1 MPNLRRARTVVRRH
15 PRVLMAA
22 KTAFA
27 AGAAWLVVQ
36 PIGGFVHHYP
46 YYAPLGAA
54 VAMSTTV
61 AASMRFTLQSVAAIL
76 GGAVLALA
84 VRALPIGEPAG
95 IALVTG
101 AGTLVAGWRFLG
113 AMSGWVPIA
122 GLFVLILGGDQPE
135 RYVVAYGGLTGVGAL
150 IGVGVNA
157 LLPQLPFA
165 PASRAQADLR
175 HRLAR
180 ELDELTDGLDAE
192 QRLDEGWEDV
202 VRSLDPQMREVED
215 LLRVGEDARRANWR
229 ARRWTELADR
239 RHRQGRSLRRLA
251 GCVEEVVA
259 LTSAPDAS
267 VHDDGPAGTRL
278 RTSLAAALR
287 ATADLVRA
295 VDEDDPDAGS
305 EEQERA
311 ADAVAELR
319 RTVTR
324 LLPESD
330 QSRFDAAGIVA
341 SLERAVSV
349 WR

>member
-1 MPNLRRARTVVRRH
+1 
-15 PRVLMAA
+15 MAA

-61 AASMRFTLQSVAAIL
+61 AASLRFTLQSVVAIL
-76 GGAVLALA
+76 SGAVLALA
-84 VRALPIGEPAG
+84 VRALPVGEPAA

-101 AGTLVAGWRFLG
+101 AGTLVAGWPFLG
-113 AMSGWVPIA
+113 RMSGWVPIA
-122 GLFVLILGGDQPE
+122 GLFVLILGGDQPG
-135 RYVVAYGGLTGVGAL
+135 RYVVAYGGLTAVGAL
-150 IGVGVNA
+150 IGVAVNA
-157 LLPQLPFA
+157 ALPQLPFA

-175 HRLAR
+175 HRLAS
-180 ELDELTDGLDAE
+180 ELDALADGLDAE
-192 QRLDEGWEDV
+192 DRLDDGWESV

-215 LLRVGEDARRANWR
+215 LLRVGEEARRANWR

-239 RHRQGRSLRRLA
+239 RHRQGRALRRLA

-259 LTSAPDAS
+259 LTSAPGAS
-267 VHDDGPAGTRL
+267 VHDDGPAGSAL
-278 RTSLAAALR
+278 RTALASALR
-287 ATADLVRA
+287 SSAEMIRA
-295 VDEDDPDAGS
+295 VDEDDTDAGR
-305 EEQERA
+305 EERERA

-324 LLPESD
+324 LPEPD
-330 QSRFDAAGIVA
+330 RHRLDAAGIVA

-349 WR
+349 WQ